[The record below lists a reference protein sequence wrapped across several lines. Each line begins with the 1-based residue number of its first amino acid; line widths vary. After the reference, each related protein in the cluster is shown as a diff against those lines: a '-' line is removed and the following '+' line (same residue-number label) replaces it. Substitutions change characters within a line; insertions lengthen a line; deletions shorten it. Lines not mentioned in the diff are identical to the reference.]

1 MLKAVIVHIYTAL
14 FLGLVTIS
22 MYNVHATPFR
32 ASLILFNIYFE
43 ICMLYTCEA

>member
-22 MYNVHATPFR
+22 MY
-32 ASLILFNIYFE
+32 
-43 ICMLYTCEA
+43 MLTLLEPL